1 MPGRPDPDLLD
12 DPAAYLQMGIGLTQF
27 GRGKG
32 AIAIADR
39 ALDER
44 PDDPLLGALSRHI
57 ASAGI
62 DSFHLPML
70 HDHARNSAYAAAL
83 MRLAP
88 GKRVLDIGTGSGLLA
103 MIAARAGASHVYA
116 CEREPRLAETATRI
130 VAANG
135 LSDRITV
142 LPVASG
148 ELDRD
153 TDLDGGVDLVL
164 SEVFSASLLEE
175 GVIPSLADA
184 RVRLCRPGA
193 KFLPADAEIR
203 VALAEIDEEPRTV
216 ATVEGF
222 DLSLFA
228 RHLPV
233 HRFLH
238 QSEPRLSL
246 RSMPAS
252 LFKFDFATDI
262 ALTETASLGLDSLGG
277 RVTGVVQWIRFSAC
291 PGIAYENGP
300 DPAGN
305 SHWRLV
311 YTPFTDP
318 YETGAGQTV
327 IVNGWRNQAMLTI
340 WAEAMTD

>member
-32 AIAIADR
+32 AMAIAAR
-39 ALDER
+39 AADER
-44 PDDPLLGALSRHI
+44 PADQLLGALSRHI

-62 DSFHLPML
+62 DAFHLPML
-70 HDHARNSAYAAAL
+70 HDHARNRAYAEAL
-83 MRLAP
+83 ARLAP

-135 LSDRITV
+135 LADRITV

-148 ELDRD
+148 DLDRD

-175 GVIPSLADA
+175 GVIPSLRDA
-184 RVRLCRPGA
+184 RTRLCRPGA
-193 KFLPADAEIR
+193 IFLPVDAEIR
-203 VALAEIDEEPRTV
+203 VALACLDEGPRAV
-216 ATVEGF
+216 GTVEGF

-228 RHLPV
+228 RHLPM
-233 HRFLH
+233 HRFLR
-238 QSEPRLSL
+238 QNEPQLSL
-246 RSMPAS
+246 RSNPAS
-252 LFKFDFATDI
+252 LFRFDFAADI
-262 ALTETASLGLDSLGG
+262 ALTETASLGLESLGG

-311 YTPFTDP
+311 YTPFPDP
-318 YETGAGQTV
+318 LETTEGQTV
-327 IVNGWRNQAMLTI
+327 TVHGWRNEAMLI
-340 WAEAMTD
+340 VWAEAVTG